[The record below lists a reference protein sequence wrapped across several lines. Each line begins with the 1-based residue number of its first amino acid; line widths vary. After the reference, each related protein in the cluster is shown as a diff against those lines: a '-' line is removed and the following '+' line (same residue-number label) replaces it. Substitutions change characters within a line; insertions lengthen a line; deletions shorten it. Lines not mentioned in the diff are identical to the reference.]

1 MRPAFLQPLSQ
12 GMKDGMSN
20 QRGNH
25 GDREI
30 RDRKNIA
37 QGEGQ
42 SFPMSVGP
50 SELSHQEICIKEED
64 DERDLNPGAA
74 DAGKRPAIS

>member
-1 MRPAFLQPLSQ
+1 
-12 GMKDGMSN
+12 MSN

-37 QGEGQ
+37 EGEGQ
-42 SFPMSVGP
+42 SFPLSVGP
-50 SELSHQEICIKEED
+50 SELSHQKICIKEED
-64 DERDLNPGAA
+64 DKRDLDQGAA
-74 DAGKRPAIS
+74 DPGEGPAIL